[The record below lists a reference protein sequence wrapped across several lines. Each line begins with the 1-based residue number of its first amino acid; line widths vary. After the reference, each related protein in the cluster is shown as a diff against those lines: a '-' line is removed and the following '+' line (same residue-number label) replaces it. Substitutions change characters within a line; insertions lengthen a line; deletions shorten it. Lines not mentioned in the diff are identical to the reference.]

1 MFSRL
6 ALVVVSVLVFASNGW
21 AQEAR
26 REPTL
31 TVLGKGSYET
41 TPELAR
47 FSATVSTDGRTLED
61 AAKSHEERATR
72 ASKVVKDLATA
83 GLEVEK
89 CNFSLAERRVQR
101 STTAS
106 TAGVLGQHTETVVDG
121 YVAKTTYLL
130 KATSLDNL
138 NQIVTKL
145 AETGLFQVDRVRF
158 HVLNERAALNEAR
171 RSAMLDA
178 REQAQ
183 AYANP
188 VDLELRQIL
197 AITDGEAQPVDG
209 YADLPL
215 RRAVGPYSVQIVPP
229 ATLEF
234 TASVNVTWQIVPRK
248 SP

>member
-6 ALVVVSVLVFASNGW
+6 ALVVVSVLVVASNGW
-21 AQEAR
+21 AQETR
-26 REPTL
+26 REPAL

-41 TPELAR
+41 KPELAR

-61 AAKSHEERATR
+61 AAKPHEERATR
-72 ASKVVKDLATA
+72 ASKVLKDLATA

-89 CNFSLAERRVQR
+89 SDFSMSERRVQR
-101 STTAS
+101 PTAS
-106 TAGVLGQHTETVVDG
+106 TAGVQGQRTETVVEG

-178 REQAQ
+178 HEQAQ

-188 VDLELRQIL
+188 VDIELRQIL

-234 TASVNVTWQIVPRK
+234 TASVNVTWQIAPRK